1 MPPRKKNKT
10 PHPEHYYPMFVD
22 LRGKTCVVVG
32 GGRIAERK
40 TLDLIKTGGKIKV
53 ISPELTPRLRKEK
66 DRGTIRHIGR
76 RFRPSDLKGA
86 FLVVAATDDQA
97 VNEQVAG
104 ARDILINVVD
114 QPALCNFIVPSS
126 IKQGPLSIAISTSG
140 TSPAMARA
148 IRKDMEDFY
157 GPPFGEYL
165 RDVKRQREKAL
176 DEIPDPKKR
185 ERHLKS
191 LASPSKVKE
200 LREASMKKNK
210 GTRS

>member
-1 MPPRKKNKT
+1 MKNKS
-10 PHPEHYYPMFVD
+10 PHPNYYYPMFVD

-40 TLDLIKTGGKIKV
+40 TLDLVKTGGKIKV
-53 ISPELTPRLRKEK
+53 ISPELTSRLQKEK
-66 DRGTIRHIGR
+66 DKGSIRHIAR
-76 RFRPSDLKGA
+76 RFRHSDLKGA

-104 ARDILINVVD
+104 AKDILINVVD

-148 IRKDMEDFY
+148 IRKDMEAFY

-165 RDVKRQREKAL
+165 KDMKKQRAKAL
-176 DEIPDPKKR
+176 RDIPDPKER

-191 LASPSKVKE
+191 LASVEQVQKLKK
-200 LREASMKKNK
+200 ASAKRHRDRKK
-210 GTRS
+210 